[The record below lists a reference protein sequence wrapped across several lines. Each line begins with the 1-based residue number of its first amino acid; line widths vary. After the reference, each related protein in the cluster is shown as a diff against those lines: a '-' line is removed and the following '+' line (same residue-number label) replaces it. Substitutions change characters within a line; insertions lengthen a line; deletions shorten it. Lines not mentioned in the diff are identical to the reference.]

1 MRVFLPAAL
10 QNQQQQQQQQQQ
22 HQVYS
27 PSTSSVETA
36 LVCNKSNNKKK
47 AHQEG
52 GNFDEEGDDFSLSH
66 SHEQDCTLDLA
77 DTTADTAT
85 KSTAIGDESE
95 AKRPASLLA
104 PPPSNNNNSSN
115 NDNGDSPLILDDR
128 KIAAKK
134 EGEDNCYLVQP
145 KLKKARVQHN
155 NLEQRFI
162 PSLKSC
168 QEEGDDDWKQSNQFA
183 AAVAASSTTKAVH
196 NNNNMGG
203 GGKLI
208 SGPPPSNAPSSLRQA
223 SNNSN
228 VVGVA
233 AAASIGGRGGIE
245 RNQQQQI
252 MMVGPSVAAAAA
264 SSYHQRRRGEER
276 VASATTT
283 AAAASMPLSLSAA
296 SRGPN
301 VASAASFPQPHDDDN
316 EVGDEWNDN
325 NNSGGKQHASSS
337 ASSGTIFINPPNNN
351 NNSSRRGGYKTSSS
365 PRSSTS
371 AVAAV
376 SALAS
381 NTAPLLN
388 RPIPGSIDDPAT
400 MSKSDIIFLP
410 SSSSTTS
417 DGGGE
422 GSTVVYEDPILNQFV
437 QVLRTHKPPLEM
449 VEMEGD
455 GNCLFRAISLQVYGD
470 QGMHAEVRKNCLDF
484 MQKDTSHFQDFVAD
498 EPFHQYIARKR
509 LIGVH
514 GNHTEIQAMSELYNR
529 SIEVF
534 VPPKGITPINIFHE
548 EYYKNNDADPP
559 IRLCY
564 MDGNHYNA
572 IIDPLVPTAGL
583 GLGLPGLQP
592 GLADKLQME
601 QAKHASNES
610 ALDEKMQLALKE
622 SNRAQKER
630 EEREMKEV
638 LTKSALSMDDAYQK
652 KALYLSEI
660 EAADFDLEQA
670 VLASSMES
678 YRNAEQER
686 KPSSRRL
693 DSRRNRFNSSP
704 RGQRSSSSSP
714 IHRSNSP
721 IAAAS
726 SASSTSQFAA
736 VAAAAAASST
746 VASYSRSSPPNV
758 ASAASIGG
766 GAGGIASS
774 SSDEYPASVQELVM
788 NGFELQK
795 VLRAYDLIGDNFD
808 DLLSFLL
815 SQTSS

>member
-1 MRVFLPAAL
+1 
-10 QNQQQQQQQQQQ
+10 
-22 HQVYS
+22 
-27 PSTSSVETA
+27 
-36 LVCNKSNNKKK
+36 
-47 AHQEG
+47 
-52 GNFDEEGDDFSLSH
+52 
-66 SHEQDCTLDLA
+66 
-77 DTTADTAT
+77 
-85 KSTAIGDESE
+85 
-95 AKRPASLLA
+95 
-104 PPPSNNNNSSN
+104 
-115 NDNGDSPLILDDR
+115 
-128 KIAAKK
+128 
-134 EGEDNCYLVQP
+134 
-145 KLKKARVQHN
+145 
-155 NLEQRFI
+155 
-162 PSLKSC
+162 
-168 QEEGDDDWKQSNQFA
+168 
-183 AAVAASSTTKAVH
+183 
-196 NNNNMGG
+196 
-203 GGKLI
+203 
-208 SGPPPSNAPSSLRQA
+208 
-223 SNNSN
+223 
-228 VVGVA
+228 
-233 AAASIGGRGGIE
+233 
-245 RNQQQQI
+245 
-252 MMVGPSVAAAAA
+252 
-264 SSYHQRRRGEER
+264 
-276 VASATTT
+276 
-283 AAAASMPLSLSAA
+283 
-296 SRGPN
+296 
-301 VASAASFPQPHDDDN
+301 
-316 EVGDEWNDN
+316 
-325 NNSGGKQHASSS
+325 
-337 ASSGTIFINPPNNN
+337 
-351 NNSSRRGGYKTSSS
+351 
-365 PRSSTS
+365 
-371 AVAAV
+371 
-376 SALAS
+376 
-381 NTAPLLN
+381 
-388 RPIPGSIDDPAT
+388 
-400 MSKSDIIFLP
+400 
-410 SSSSTTS
+410 
-417 DGGGE
+417 
-422 GSTVVYEDPILNQFV
+422 
-437 QVLRTHKPPLEM
+437 
-449 VEMEGD
+449 
-455 GNCLFRAISLQVYGD
+455 
-470 QGMHAEVRKNCLDF
+470 
-484 MQKDTSHFQDFVAD
+484 
-498 EPFHQYIARKR
+498 
-509 LIGVH
+509 
-514 GNHTEIQAMSELYNR
+514 MSELYNR

-766 GAGGIASS
+766 GAGGGIASS